1 MQGLGDIM
9 RQAQEMQTKMAKIQE
24 ELAKKTVEGSSGGG
38 MVKVVCTG
46 KQQIL
51 SITID
56 KNVVNP
62 DDIDML
68 QDLVLAAVN
77 DALQL
82 SHQMLEQE
90 MKALTGGISI
100 PGLF

>member
-68 QDLVLAAVN
+68 QDLILAAVN

>member
-9 RQAQEMQTKMAKIQE
+9 RQSQEMQTKMAKIQE